1 MSDQLTAARQP
12 LSGEIAMSRLADKL
26 ATLAPPPLELSRMQA
41 VSMPRPSP
49 AVSKALS
56 TSQAIAARAAERA
69 RRSRSVVGMTVD
81 GFTAACAC
89 VPYALVA
96 LALRLVMARIFFL
109 DGQSRIDGPLVSLH
123 LPAQLPFLS
132 NLPFRLP
139 SFDFSMVLP
148 LHVKADTFADFLTQ
162 FPPIPLPP
170 AIAAY
175 AVSYAEFVLPICL
188 VLGFATRFASLGL
201 LMMTGLIAVFI
212 VPQTFW
218 GEHVYWASILLVLI
232 SLGGGALS
240 FDNIIRLIARR

>member
-1 MSDQLTAARQP
+1 MSDQLAQP
-12 LSGEIAMSRLADKL
+12 LSGEVAMSRLADKL
-26 ATLAPPPLELSRMQA
+26 ATLAPAPLELSRMQA

-49 AVSKALS
+49 AVAKALS

-69 RRSRSVVGMTVD
+69 RRSRSIVGMTVD
-81 GFTAACAC
+81 GFIAACAC

-109 DGQSRIDGPLVSLH
+109 DGQSRVDGPLFSLH
-123 LPAQLPFLS
+123 LPTELLAKLPFS
-132 NLPFRLP
+132 LPFRLP
-139 SFDFSMVLP
+139 SLDFSLVLP
-148 LHVKADTFADFLTQ
+148 LQVKADTFADFITQ
-162 FPPIPLPP
+162 YPPIPLPP
-170 AIAAY
+170 ALAAY
-175 AVSYAEFVLPICL
+175 VVSYAEFVLPICL

-201 LMMTGLIAVFI
+201 LLITGLIAVFI

>member
-1 MSDQLTAARQP
+1 
-12 LSGEIAMSRLADKL
+12 
-26 ATLAPPPLELSRMQA
+26 
-41 VSMPRPSP
+41 
-49 AVSKALS
+49 
-56 TSQAIAARAAERA
+56 
-69 RRSRSVVGMTVD
+69 MTVD
-81 GFTAACAC
+81 GFIAACSC

-109 DGQSRIDGPLVSLH
+109 DGQSRIDGPVFSFH
-123 LPAQLPFLS
+123 LPTQLPFLS

-139 SFDFSMVLP
+139 ALDFSMVLP
-148 LHVKADTFADFLTQ
+148 LQVKADTFADFLTQ
-162 FPPIPLPP
+162 YPPIPLPP

-201 LMMTGLIAVFI
+201 LLITGLIAVFI

-218 GEHVYWASILLVLI
+218 GEHIYWASILMVLI